1 MNYTFDIIVFATYLI
16 GMIAI
21 GYFSG
26 KGNKTQED
34 YLLAGRDMPWFPIA
48 LSVSATMISAN
59 SFVGGPG
66 WAYGSGI
73 APFMVNITV
82 PLAVFFA
89 VYVTTPV
96 IYHLKVTSVY
106 EYMEYRLGGYSRN
119 LTVAQFFI
127 NSLIQVSSM
136 VFVPALILQ
145 KITGWELNLIVPI
158 IVIVAIIYTLLGGI
172 RAVIWTDT
180 VQSLV
185 LWAGII
191 LAIVIPLQSM
201 EMGFFETIGQAKLA
215 GKLEALN
222 FEFNLTNNNAFW
234 ASLIGGTMMWIR
246 YFSFDQAQ
254 VQRILTSRSMKGLK
268 SSYASSAVIMNITYF
283 VTLLVGLILFV
294 YYGGKEF
301 ASSNDVMISFILEE
315 LPVGMIGL
323 VVAGAFAA
331 AMSSVDSLL
340 NSMTT
345 VFIKDIYEKYFY
357 KGEGEV
363 SLRTTMIISTVFG
376 VIIIFVV
383 ILAFGGT
390 VRSVLDL
397 VGNYIS
403 YFSGPACGAFLLAMF
418 TYKAN
423 DKGVAGGFATGF
435 ILGYIIA
442 KSVGTGWLWNP
453 AIGASITIVVGY
465 LLSLVFAENSKP
477 VEDIKKFTAQGMRAK
492 MIAEG
497 VERDEDGVSLLP
509 FSMDKYS
516 IFLLGFFVLQ
526 YVVLVLINL

>member
-158 IVIVAIIYTLLGGI
+158 IVIVAIIYT
-172 RAVIWTDT
+172 
-180 VQSLV
+180 
-185 LWAGII
+185 
-191 LAIVIPLQSM
+191 
-201 EMGFFETIGQAKLA
+201 
-215 GKLEALN
+215 
-222 FEFNLTNNNAFW
+222 
-234 ASLIGGTMMWIR
+234 
-246 YFSFDQAQ
+246 
-254 VQRILTSRSMKGLK
+254 
-268 SSYASSAVIMNITYF
+268 
-283 VTLLVGLILFV
+283 
-294 YYGGKEF
+294 
-301 ASSNDVMISFILEE
+301 
-315 LPVGMIGL
+315 
-323 VVAGAFAA
+323 
-331 AMSSVDSLL
+331 
-340 NSMTT
+340 
-345 VFIKDIYEKYFY
+345 
-357 KGEGEV
+357 
-363 SLRTTMIISTVFG
+363 
-376 VIIIFVV
+376 
-383 ILAFGGT
+383 
-390 VRSVLDL
+390 
-397 VGNYIS
+397 
-403 YFSGPACGAFLLAMF
+403 
-418 TYKAN
+418 
-423 DKGVAGGFATGF
+423 
-435 ILGYIIA
+435 
-442 KSVGTGWLWNP
+442 
-453 AIGASITIVVGY
+453 
-465 LLSLVFAENSKP
+465 
-477 VEDIKKFTAQGMRAK
+477 
-492 MIAEG
+492 
-497 VERDEDGVSLLP
+497 
-509 FSMDKYS
+509 
-516 IFLLGFFVLQ
+516 
-526 YVVLVLINL
+526 